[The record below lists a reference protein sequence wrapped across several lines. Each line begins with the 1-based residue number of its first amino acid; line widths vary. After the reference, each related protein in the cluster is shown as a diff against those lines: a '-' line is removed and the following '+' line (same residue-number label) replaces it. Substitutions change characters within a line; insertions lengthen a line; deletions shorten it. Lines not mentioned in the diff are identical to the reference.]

1 MPANKRFL
9 GWGSQDKENHIV
21 HNKEVKDATLR
32 LFVENISNFVAEVEK
47 LTPAELVNY
56 RFTEELHRNGI
67 NVRHLGHVRK
77 QVKNLAV
84 RKRILH
90 ICIARTMKD
99 KISTKLR

>member
-1 MPANKRFL
+1 MA
-9 GWGSQDKENHIV
+9 

-32 LFVENISNFVAEVEK
+32 LFVENIPKFVAEVEK
-47 LTPAELVNY
+47 LTPAELANY

-67 NVRHLGHVRK
+67 NIRHLGHVRK
-77 QVKNLAV
+77 QVKNVTV

-99 KISTKLR
+99 KINTKLR